1 MKLIA
6 INGSPRKKW
15 NTATLL
21 QQALD
26 GAASQGFA
34 TGLFHLY
41 DLNFKGCI
49 SCFSCKVK
57 DGKNYGRCAIQD
69 DLTPVLEK
77 IAEADALVLGSP
89 IYYGWVTG
97 DMKSFLERLMFPYT
111 VYDADMSSLVKRKMP
126 TAFIYTMGVND
137 ERMEL
142 NGFDRPAAVHER
154 VLAHV
159 FGETSLSQLV
169 TETYQFDDYS
179 KYVSDRF
186 NPEERA
192 KRRENEFPKDCK
204 KAFDLG
210 IRLAEIAENRNNNGK

>member
-21 QQALD
+21 QQTLD
-26 GAASQGFA
+26 GAASQGFE
-34 TGLFHLY
+34 TELFHLY

-57 DGKNYGRCAIQD
+57 NGKNYGRCAFQD

-77 IAEADALVLGSP
+77 IAAADALVLGSP
-89 IYYGWVTG
+89 IYYGWVSG
-97 DMKSFLERLMFPYT
+97 EIKSFLERLMFPYT
-111 VYDADMSSLVKRKMP
+111 VYDANMSSLFKRKMP
-126 TAFIYTMGVND
+126 TAFIYTMEVNE
-137 ERMEL
+137 ERMKRV
-142 NGFDRPAAVHER
+142 GFDRPAAGHEQI
-154 VLAHV
+154 LAKI
-159 FGETSLSQLV
+159 FKETSLSLLV
-169 TETYQFDDYS
+169 NETYQFDDYS

-192 KRRENEFPKDCK
+192 ERRKNEFPKDCR
-204 KAFDLG
+204 KAFDIG
-210 IRLAEIAENRNNNGK
+210 IRLVEIAKNEKQQQ